1 MAHQFVRE
9 PLRAEEADRLA
20 NACQSAEEKPIVWT
34 FLDTGLRV
42 SELCSLTL
50 DNLQRRYIVDYMRML
65 GMHRGA
71 WRSSVSGTTH
81 CVRTGRWCPRKEV
94 THGCRRRCTPAVER
108 FRFRVGSSGPAPQRR
123 GWPN

>member
-20 NACQSAEEKPIVWT
+20 NACQSAAEKPIVWT

-50 DNLQRRYIVDYMRML
+50 DNLQRRYIGDYMRKL

-81 CVRTGRWCPRKEV
+81 CVHTGRCA
-94 THGCRRRCTPAVER
+94 RRRR
-108 FRFRVGSSGPAPQRR
+108 
-123 GWPN
+123 